1 MVSILKIQ
9 LMLRWAVVFF
19 CLISCVANAQR
30 GRDLGWVKGTVKDA
44 ATQEPLPFAVI
55 EVFSGSSADTSITDY
70 DGFFVI
76 RTPKRPL
83 SIRVLQEGYLAY
95 RKEVDPTEHMVILD
109 IGLER
114 MDRKP

>member
-1 MVSILKIQ
+1 
-9 LMLRWAVVFF
+9 MLDSLIALSCF
-19 CLISCVANAQR
+19 ISCIDVNAQR